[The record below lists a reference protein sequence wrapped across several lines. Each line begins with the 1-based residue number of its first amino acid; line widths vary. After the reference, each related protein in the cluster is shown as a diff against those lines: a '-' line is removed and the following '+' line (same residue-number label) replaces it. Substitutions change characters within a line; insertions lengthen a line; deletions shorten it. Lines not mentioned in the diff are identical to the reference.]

1 MVVMLLVLV
10 LVLVLMVMLV
20 LVRLEVMVM
29 LMLVVGDAG
38 AVMVAQPY
46 YERETMMAMVMGRLI
61 STASTRRMVMTGR
74 GYATPPGRAGGTSA
88 RQGLEAPFPAQV
100 E

>member
-1 MVVMLLVLV
+1 MRGLSTGRTALGAPLVLV
-10 LVLVLMVMLV
+10 LVLVLMELLV

-38 AVMVAQPY
+38 ADGGAAILL
-46 YERETMMAMVMGRLI
+46 RGRSRL
-61 STASTRRMVMTGR
+61 VMTGR

>member
-46 YERETMMAMVMGRLI
+46 YERETRMAMVM
-61 STASTRRMVMTGR
+61 ASRIHSFALG
-74 GYATPPGRAGGTSA
+74 ACKP
-88 RQGLEAPFPAQV
+88 LL
-100 E
+100 

>member
-1 MVVMLLVLV
+1 MRGLSTGRTALGAPLVLLLVLV
-10 LVLVLMVMLV
+10 LMELLV

-38 AVMVAQPY
+38 AVMVAQLY

-61 STASTRRMVMTGR
+61 STASTRRLVMTGR
-74 GYATPPGRAGGTSA
+74 G
-88 RQGLEAPFPAQV
+88 
-100 E
+100 

>member
-1 MVVMLLVLV
+1 MVVMLLV

-29 LMLVVGDAG
+29 LMLVVLGDAG

-61 STASTRRMVMTGR
+61 STASTRRLVMTGR